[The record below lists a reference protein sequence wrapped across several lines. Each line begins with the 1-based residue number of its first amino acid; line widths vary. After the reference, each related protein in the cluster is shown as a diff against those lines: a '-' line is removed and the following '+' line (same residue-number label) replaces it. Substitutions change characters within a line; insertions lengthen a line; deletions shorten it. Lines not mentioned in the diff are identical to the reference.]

1 MEKGRVAVR
10 GARKNGLQHVC
21 LDYGQ
26 TGGIWKRGHQRR
38 RATMAAAMTTIGALH
53 SSRFRIEIQDGA
65 REGKKGRSGFSSN
78 SSSTSLSSAI
88 RLDWLFL
95 GFLPLFLPLV
105 CSSITLS
112 YPGAL
117 ISSSSS
123 WFDHLLS
130 PAAPLLK
137 LSGQIKTFSSSLIQ
151 QCLDN
156 CQCPPVGSQEEEEVQ
171 LQQQTLTTI
180 ESKAHTHAQCVLS
193 SPAIAPLKSIIS
205 LGLLASLD
213 ESLIAPGV

>member
-1 MEKGRVAVR
+1 MAVR
-10 GARKNGLQHVC
+10 DARENGLQHVC

-95 GFLPLFLPLV
+95 GFLPLF
-105 CSSITLS
+105 SSCLLFHHSILS
-112 YPGAL
+112 WRPHFFLFLL
-117 ISSSSS
+117 IR
-123 WFDHLLS
+123 
-130 PAAPLLK
+130 P
-137 LSGQIKTFSSSLIQ
+137 
-151 QCLDN
+151 
-156 CQCPPVGSQEEEEVQ
+156 
-171 LQQQTLTTI
+171 
-180 ESKAHTHAQCVLS
+180 
-193 SPAIAPLKSIIS
+193 
-205 LGLLASLD
+205 
-213 ESLIAPGV
+213 SLIACCPTAETFGPNQNILFFTHSTVSRQLPVPTSWEPRRRRSAAAAADANHN

>member
-1 MEKGRVAVR
+1 MQKGRVAVR

-95 GFLPLFLPLV
+95 GFLPLFFLVFALPSLYPILAPSFFPLPPDSTISYRLLPHCWNFRAKSKHSLLHSFNSV
-105 CSSITLS
+105 STIASAHQLGAKKKKKCSCSSRR
-112 YPGAL
+112 
-117 ISSSSS
+117 
-123 WFDHLLS
+123 
-130 PAAPLLK
+130 
-137 LSGQIKTFSSSLIQ
+137 
-151 QCLDN
+151 
-156 CQCPPVGSQEEEEVQ
+156 
-171 LQQQTLTTI
+171 
-180 ESKAHTHAQCVLS
+180 
-193 SPAIAPLKSIIS
+193 
-205 LGLLASLD
+205 
-213 ESLIAPGV
+213 